1 MVAIDDNAEVMDVI
15 FIVVEAVGEVCRGCL
30 RIDTG
35 GHRGRRC
42 CVKVDI
48 VNVDDAAGE
57 C

>member
-1 MVAIDDNAEVMDVI
+1 M
-15 FIVVEAVGEVCRGCL
+15 CRGCL

-42 CVKVDI
+42 CVKVDV